1 MVDRTAV
8 DRVKRQRDA
17 RLAEGWQEVRVW
29 VPTEQDAEDI
39 RNLAKE
45 RRDRAEALHGL
56 TEEVSS
62 VTPDTA
68 ARIAH
73 AIAEHGSAAYTHSS
87 GAVLD
92 LMTTLADEDDLQSFA
107 KAFVILARAKP
118 ASAAS
123 AAGFI
128 PGKISNFLI
137 KHRGVD
143 PASMMKWTHDHPDWT
158 DLLKDAVRDPERF
171 EAIVETMAGE
181 MKRTH

>member
-1 MVDRTAV
+1 MADRTAV

-39 RNLAKE
+39 RNLARE
-45 RRDRAEALHGL
+45 RRDRAEALQGL

-62 VTPDTA
+62 VTTETA
-68 ARIAH
+68 ARIAQ

-92 LMTTLADEDDLQSFA
+92 LMTKLADEDDIQSFA

-118 ASAAS
+118 GSAAS
-123 AAGFI
+123 AASFI
-128 PGKISNFLI
+128 PGKTL
-137 KHRGVD
+137 R
-143 PASMMKWTHDHPDWT
+143 
-158 DLLKDAVRDPERF
+158 LDALF
-171 EAIVETMAGE
+171 TGS
-181 MKRTH
+181 TY